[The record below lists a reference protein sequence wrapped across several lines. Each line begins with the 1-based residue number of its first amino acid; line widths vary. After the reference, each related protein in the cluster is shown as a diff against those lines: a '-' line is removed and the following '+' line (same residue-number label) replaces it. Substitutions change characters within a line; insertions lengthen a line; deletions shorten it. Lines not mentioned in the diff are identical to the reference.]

1 MYISYLPF
9 SFIAS
14 TIMRWKTHTFL
25 WISHIVVTKLVPPS
39 TDFLWIFHAKNTQ
52 FLSGFLVWKIHT
64 LRARRAW
71 QPHTAIAPTSP
82 PPRQDKFRRLTSIE
96 AMEDERTEFDND
108 YIVSLGDMKA
118 MADKEDQKA
127 TTDIRDEISKALPP
141 VRACLKSNSNRST
154 C

>member
-1 MYISYLPF
+1 M
-9 SFIAS
+9 
-14 TIMRWKTHTFL
+14 
-25 WISHIVVTKLVPPS
+25 
-39 TDFLWIFHAKNTQ
+39 
-52 FLSGFLVWKIHT
+52 
-64 LRARRAW
+64 
-71 QPHTAIAPTSP
+71 
-82 PPRQDKFRRLTSIE
+82 RLTSIE